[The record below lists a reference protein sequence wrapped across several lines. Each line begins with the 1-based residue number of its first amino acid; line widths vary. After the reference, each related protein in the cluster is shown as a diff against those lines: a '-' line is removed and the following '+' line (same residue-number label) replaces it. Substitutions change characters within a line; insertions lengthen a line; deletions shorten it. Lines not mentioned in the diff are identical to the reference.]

1 MRYLKIMA
9 LRLQAA
15 AHYVDEYLAYW
26 RGHHQFAAD
35 CNARALECERLIDLL
50 SIQA

>member
-1 MRYLKIMA
+1 MRYLKILA
-9 LRLQAA
+9 LRIQAA
-15 AHYVDEYLAYW
+15 VHYADEYLAYR
-26 RGHHQFAAD
+26 RGNHQFAED